1 MRQTRSQAGTGMKMK
16 WPGARSL
23 AFVAAMALSQIALV
37 GQTVAQTTP
46 PDELM
51 TVTLYSPIKY
61 KLTDAAPLANGQ
73 LRGDHRR
80 AHLDLITGE
89 FHGRPALTYG
99 AAYLGQDLDWFDV
112 ADENDRTVIRDLGKI
127 NWNDKFKIPV
137 VAALPELR
145 PGERRRLVIDT
156 SGKDGRNGIDGA
168 NGAPGLNGGEGPRE
182 SVMGA
187 EPGANGRPT
196 TDPSEVWHGP
206 SRPSGAAT
214 RKTKLII
221 SLPVM
226 AKAVLGHM
234 YAIHVV
240 NPQSDFY
247 VLVHVDG
254 LVAGD
259 NCTISWKR
267 IPSP

>member
-1 MRQTRSQAGTGMKMK
+1 MNRACSVAFITT
-16 WPGARSL
+16 L
-23 AFVAAMALSQIALV
+23 AFSQIASWALA
-37 GQTVAQTTP
+37 VAQTLP
-46 PDELM
+46 PDQPL

-61 KLTDAAPLANGQ
+61 KRTDVPPLTNCQ
-73 LRGDHRR
+73 LTGDHRR
-80 AHLDLITGE
+80 AHLDLITGA

-99 AAYLGQDLDWFDV
+99 TTYLGEDLDWFDV
-112 ADENDRTVIRDLGKI
+112 ADVTDRTVIKDLGEFT
-127 NWNDKFKIPV
+127 WNDKFRIPV
-137 VAALPELR
+137 VAPLPELK
-145 PGERRRLVIDT
+145 PGEKRVIAIDT
-156 SGKDGRNGIDGA
+156 SGKGGRNGIDGA
-168 NGAPGLNGGEGPRE
+168 NGAPGLNAGEAPCE

-187 EPGANGRPT
+187 EPGANGRPI
-196 TDPSEVWHGP
+196 TDPGAAYDVWRGP
-206 SRPSGAAT
+206 SRPSGRAAHN
-214 RKTKLII
+214 TKLII

-226 AKAVLGHM
+226 VKAVLGHM

-254 LVAGD
+254 LVPGD